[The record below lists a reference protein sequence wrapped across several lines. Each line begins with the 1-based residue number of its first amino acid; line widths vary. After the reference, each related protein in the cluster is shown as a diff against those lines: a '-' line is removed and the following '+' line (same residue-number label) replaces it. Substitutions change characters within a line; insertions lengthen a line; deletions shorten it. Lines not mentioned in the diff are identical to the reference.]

1 MTLVSPARRTAR
13 SAGVLGFAPVVM
25 RPRGDALERHGLAA
39 LFLTPGVLLF
49 TLFVMLPMI
58 EAAWYSFYRWDGYGT
73 PTNYVGLRNYLTL
86 FGNSVFHSAMW
97 NTAVV
102 VLVSLLLQLPLALG
116 LAFLIAE
123 RFAGSYLFRTIFF
136 LPYILGEVVAGLIWR
151 FVFDGNFG
159 LAAQVSR
166 WLGVEQFYILADPS
180 LALMAIMVVVIWKYF
195 GFHMM
200 IYIAGLQDIPRELRE
215 AAAIDGAS
223 RWQTASRV
231 VLPMLAPSIKVSVF
245 FAVVG
250 ALQLFDVIM
259 PLTGGGPSNTTHT
272 LVTFQY
278 NFGITRMNI
287 GFGSAVGVVLFVLCI
302 GFTLIYRRF
311 VLRDERHA

>member
-1 MTLVSPARRTAR
+1 VTLAAPAAR
-13 SAGVLGFAPVVM
+13 SVRAASLHDTAH
-25 RPRGDALERHGLAA
+25 RRRNDTLERHGLAA

-49 TLFVMLPMI
+49 TIFVMLPMI
-58 EAAWYSFYRWDGYGT
+58 EAAWYSLYRWNGYGS
-73 PTNYVGLRNYLTL
+73 PTDYVGLRNYATL

-97 NTAVV
+97 NTMLVV
-102 VLVSLLLQLPLALG
+102 FVSLLVQLPLALG
-116 LAFLIAE
+116 LALLIAD

-159 LAAQVSR
+159 LAAGIAH
-166 WLGVEQFYILADPS
+166 WLGVDPPYILADPG
-180 LALMAIMVVVIWKYF
+180 LALIAIMVVVVWKYF

-200 IYIAGLQDIPRELRE
+200 IYIAGLQDIPHEIRE
-215 AAAIDGAS
+215 AAAIDGAN
-223 RWQTASRV
+223 RWQTTTRI
-231 VLPMLAPSIKVSVF
+231 VLSMLAPSIKVSVF
-245 FAVVG
+245 FSVVG

-287 GFGSAVGVVLFVLCI
+287 GFGSAVGVVLFILCI
-302 GFTLIYRRF
+302 GFTLIYRRY
-311 VLRDERHA
+311 VLRDRQHA